1 MGEKKSSKN
10 SEVSEKIIVIL
21 LIIAIVLSV
30 FSIMVTFQFY
40 NFDNSGG
47 ENFGLFDSVDGGTT
61 SGNIGFIIEETEA
74 NTNGYS

>member
-30 FSIMVTFQFY
+30 FSIMVTFRFDSSNDS
-40 NFDNSGG
+40 NFK
-47 ENFGLFDSVDGGTT
+47 LFDLTEEDVT
-61 SGNIGFIIEETEA
+61 SGNIGFIIEETEV